1 MTARIRFEDWTG
13 KALGY
18 VDYKGKKLH
27 PSKGME
33 ALTEDWTPQE
43 FMTYYSDSSHSNG
56 HLNFALI
63 DSSDDDESEYPKTKE
78 DWPDQL

>member
-18 VDYKGKKLH
+18 VDYKNKTLH
-27 PSKGME
+27 PSEGME
-33 ALTEDWTPQE
+33 AITENWTPQE
-43 FMTYYSDSSHSNG
+43 FMKYYGDPDHSNG

-63 DSSDDDESEYPKTKE
+63 DSSDDNEDDYPKSKE
-78 DWPDQL
+78 DWPSQL